1 MSTVLRL
8 DEWTPNWAA
17 EVRAIAGTAGPV
29 GFTADDLRSY
39 ALVNHLPLP
48 RNPGSVLGALVA
60 RGVLET
66 VGDERSHTR
75 SSKGRRV
82 RRFLLREDTA

>member
-1 MSTVLRL
+1 MSAVLRL

-17 EVRAIAGTAGPV
+17 EVRAIAGSAGPV
-29 GFTADDLRSY
+29 GFTVDDIRSY

-48 RNPGSVLGALVA
+48 RNPGSILGGLVA

-66 VGDERSHTR
+66 VGDEHSRIR

-82 RRFLLREDTA
+82 RRFLLKEETA

>member
-1 MSTVLRL
+1 MSAVLRL

-17 EVRAIAGTAGPV
+17 EVRAIAGSAGPA
-29 GFTADDLRSY
+29 GFTADDLRPL

-48 RNPGSVLGALVA
+48 RNPGSILGALVA
-60 RGVLET
+60 RGVLES
-66 VGDERSHTR
+66 VRDERSHTR

-82 RRFLLREDTA
+82 RRFLLKEETA